1 MSSCSGFAAMFL
13 ANLKNVKGL
22 RTSGVAGICCAR
34 HGLWRKNGMGDL
46 QVGERCISIL
56 HCAMHAETNVRL
68 MQVL

>member
-1 MSSCSGFAAMFL
+1 MFL

-46 QVGERCISIL
+46 QVGERCV
-56 HCAMHAETNVRL
+56 AMLQHVIHIETNAGS